1 MALIPLNT
9 FKTKTAVLTT
19 LKYNQAKCARDTALI
34 IDSIASDL
42 LYGGTT
48 QTAFAAI
55 QYWAQGNVK
64 IPGEVFQTISAMQYA
79 KEIALKALNDGFRYF
94 IAVGGDGTIN
104 EVGSVLKN
112 KDAVLG
118 MIPMGSG
125 NGLAKHIGMS
135 TDIETA
141 IMQLCDA
148 SESRIDTL
156 TINDRFSVNVSGFGF
171 DGYVAYKFN
180 HHGKRGLSTY
190 TKIGLTEYFRYPLQE
205 FEITLDNQTKQV
217 KKHMLVIANA
227 SQFGNAA
234 IIAPTADLTDGKLE
248 LVAVELPPVLNIPGI
263 LYRLFS
269 GKLKDN
275 KYIQTYK
282 CKSFIAKSNK
292 PVHLP
297 IFAI

>member
-1 MALIPLNT
+1 MKKAIVIYNPISGKGLGQKAADAIRNSQLNELYNLT
-9 FKTKTAVLTT
+9 NHKTE
-19 LKYNQAKCARDTALI
+19 Y
-34 IDSIASDL
+34 S
-42 LYGGTT
+42 GH
-48 QTAFAAI
+48 
-55 QYWAQGNVK
+55 
-64 IPGEVFQTISAMQYA
+64 A
-79 KEIALKALNDGFRYF
+79 KEIALKALNEGFRYF

-118 MIPMGSG
+118 IIPMGSG

-148 SESRIDTL
+148 SESSIDTL

-171 DGYVAYKFN
+171 DGYVAYRFN

-282 CKSFIAKSNK
+282 CKSFVAKSNK
-292 PVHLP
+292 PVHLHIDGESMEP
-297 IFAI
+297 VNEIKVCIEPKSLIILTPKNVK

>member
-1 MALIPLNT
+1 MKKAIVIYNPISGKGLGQKAIDAIRNSQLNELYDLT
-9 FKTKTAVLTT
+9 IHKTE
-19 LKYNQAKCARDTALI
+19 Y
-34 IDSIASDL
+34 S
-42 LYGGTT
+42 GH
-48 QTAFAAI
+48 
-55 QYWAQGNVK
+55 
-64 IPGEVFQTISAMQYA
+64 A

-148 SESRIDTL
+148 SESSIDTL

-292 PVHLP
+292 PVHLHIDGESMEP
-297 IFAI
+297 VNEIKVWIEPKSLIILAP

>member
-1 MALIPLNT
+1 MKKAIVIYNPISGKGLGQKAADAIRNSQLNELYDLT
-9 FKTKTAVLTT
+9 IHKTE
-19 LKYNQAKCARDTALI
+19 
-34 IDSIASDL
+34 
-42 LYGGTT
+42 YGGH
-48 QTAFAAI
+48 
-55 QYWAQGNVK
+55 
-64 IPGEVFQTISAMQYA
+64 A
-79 KEIALKALNDGFRYF
+79 KEIVFKALNEGFRYF

-135 TDIETA
+135 TDIEKA
-141 IMQLCDA
+141 ILQLCDA

-171 DGYVAYKFN
+171 DGYVAYRFN

-275 KYIQTYK
+275 KYIKTYK
-282 CKSFIAKSNK
+282 CKSFVAKSNK
-292 PVHLP
+292 PVHLHIDGESMEP
-297 IFAI
+297 VNEIKVCIEPKSLIILTPGNVK

>member
-1 MALIPLNT
+1 MKKAIVIYNPISGKGLGQKAADAIRNSQLEELYDLT
-9 FKTKTAVLTT
+9 VLKTE
-19 LKYNQAKCARDTALI
+19 YE
-34 IDSIASDL
+34 
-42 LYGGTT
+42 GH
-48 QTAFAAI
+48 
-55 QYWAQGNVK
+55 
-64 IPGEVFQTISAMQYA
+64 A
-79 KEIALKALNDGFRYF
+79 KEIALKGLADGVRYF

-135 TDIETA
+135 TDVSKA
-141 IMQLCDA
+141 ITQLCNA
-148 SESRIDTL
+148 SENSIDTL
-156 TINDRFSVNVSGFGF
+156 TINGRFAVNVSGFGF
-171 DGYVAYKFN
+171 DGYVAYRFN

-205 FEITLDNQTKQV
+205 FEITFDNQTKQV

-234 IIAPTADLTDGKLE
+234 IIAPTADLTDGIIE
-248 LVAVELPPVLNIPGI
+248 LVAVELPPILKIPGI
-263 LYRLFS
+263 LYRLFN

-275 KYIQTYK
+275 NYIQTYK
-282 CKSFIAKSNK
+282 CKSFVAKSNK
-292 PVHLP
+292 PVHLHIDGESMEP
-297 IFAI
+297 VHEINVFIEPKSLTILTPQNVR

>member
-1 MALIPLNT
+1 MNKAIVIYNPISGKGLGQKAVDAISSSKLSEFYDLT
-9 FKTKTAVLTT
+9 ILKTE
-19 LKYNQAKCARDTALI
+19 
-34 IDSIASDL
+34 
-42 LYGGTT
+42 YGGH
-48 QTAFAAI
+48 
-55 QYWAQGNVK
+55 
-64 IPGEVFQTISAMQYA
+64 A
-79 KEIALKALNDGFRYF
+79 KEIALKGLEDGVRYF

-135 TDIETA
+135 TDYNQA
-141 IMQLCDA
+141 ILQLCNA
-148 SESRIDTL
+148 KENTIDTL
-156 TINDRFSVNVSGFGF
+156 TINNRFAVNVSGFGF
-171 DGYVAYKFN
+171 DGYVAYRFN

-190 TKIGLTEYFRYPLQE
+190 TQIGLTEYFKYPLQD
-205 FEITLDNQTKQV
+205 FEITFDNQTKRV

-234 IIAPTADLTDGKLE
+234 IIAPTADLTDGIIE
-248 LVAVELPPVLNIPGI
+248 IVAVELPPVINIPGI
-263 LYRLFS
+263 LYRLFT

-282 CKSFIAKSNK
+282 CKSFVAKSNK
-292 PVHLP
+292 PVHLHIDGESMEP
-297 IFAI
+297 IQEINVCIEPRSLTILTPNNDR